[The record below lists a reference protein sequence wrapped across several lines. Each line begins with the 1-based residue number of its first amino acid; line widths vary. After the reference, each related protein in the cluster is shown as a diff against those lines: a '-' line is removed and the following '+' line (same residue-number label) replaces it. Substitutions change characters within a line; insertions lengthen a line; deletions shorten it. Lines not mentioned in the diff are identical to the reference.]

1 MRIDVKSK
9 RFGAKAVLERVS
21 FTLGPG
27 EVVAV
32 TGPSGVG
39 KTTLLRIAAGLDA
52 DFDGAVEAPQP
63 IGVVF
68 QEPRLLPWRTVAR
81 NVALALP
88 EGTDPGDAAR
98 RAREALAVVGL
109 GTEAAQFPRALSL
122 GMARRVAM
130 ARALVVDPAVMLLD
144 EPFVSLDDA
153 TARRLRDLAARLWR
167 DRDMSVLLVTHNL
180 AEAVALADRIVMLDG
195 TPARIAA
202 DIALET
208 PREARSPDWQ
218 REQLRLLHGET
229 PA

>member
-1 MRIDVKSK
+1 MRIDVRAK
-9 RFGAKAVLERVS
+9 RFAAKPVLAQVRFAVER
-21 FTLGPG
+21 G

-52 DFDGAVEAPQP
+52 DYDGAVEVPRP

-68 QEPRLLPWRTVAR
+68 QEPRLLPWRTVER

-88 EGTDPGDAAR
+88 DGTDPADASR
-98 RAREALAVVGL
+98 RAREALASVGL
-109 GTEAAQFPRALSL
+109 AGEAAQFPRALSL
-122 GMARRVAM
+122 GMARRVAV
-130 ARALVVDPAVMLLD
+130 ARALVIDPAVMLLD
-144 EPFVSLDDA
+144 EPFVSLDEA
-153 TARRLRDLAARLWR
+153 TARQLRDLATRLWR

-195 TPARIAA
+195 APARIAG
-202 DIALET
+202 DVALDT
-208 PREARSPDWQ
+208 PREARSPAWQ
-218 REQLRLLHGET
+218 QEQLRLLHGGT